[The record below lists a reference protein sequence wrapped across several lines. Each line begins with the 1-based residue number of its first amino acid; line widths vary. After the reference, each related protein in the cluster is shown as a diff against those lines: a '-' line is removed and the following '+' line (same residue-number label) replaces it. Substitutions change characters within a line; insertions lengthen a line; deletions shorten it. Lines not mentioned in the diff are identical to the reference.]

1 MSIFNCALSIRDCSI
16 KVHKASQAVWQAVR
30 DLFVDKASI
39 PERPKAAHYKRR
51 LKLMEKD
58 EKEKVPAPM

>member
-1 MSIFNCALSIRDCSI
+1 M
-16 KVHKASQAVWQAVR
+16 HKASQALWEAVR

-51 LKLMEKD
+51 LKLKEKD